1 MLKAI
6 YRRLYRLVSRNK
18 RIENA
23 RKLIEEYTEAVPCE
37 DSADELSRQYSN
49 QKRARS
55 LKEELHDLKFDNWV
69 ERFGSSLA
77 ELCMLIKQ
85 EQATLKKLST
95 SIQQEGKQLQQ
106 KRENVDLQME
116 WLDILSQ
123 SNIEINAKKPVKPI
137 EILPPKKVIPF
148 EQKEN
153 LQTNKPLQ
161 A

>member
-1 MLKAI
+1 
-6 YRRLYRLVSRNK
+6 
-18 RIENA
+18 
-23 RKLIEEYTEAVPCE
+23 
-37 DSADELSRQYSN
+37 N

-55 LKEELHDLKFDNWV
+55 LKEELHDLKFDNWI
-69 ERFGSSLA
+69 ERFGGSLS

-116 WLDILSQ
+116 WLDMLSQ

-137 EILPPKKVIPF
+137 KILPPMKIIPF